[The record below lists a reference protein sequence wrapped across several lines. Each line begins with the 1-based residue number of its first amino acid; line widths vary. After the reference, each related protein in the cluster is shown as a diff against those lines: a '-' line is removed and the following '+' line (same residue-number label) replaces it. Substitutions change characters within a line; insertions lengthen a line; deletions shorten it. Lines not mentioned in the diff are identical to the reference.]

1 MRMNASV
8 VIIASNEL
16 LFRFRFRGWIFQRD
30 ATADLYPPVSP
41 RSPNPFRT
49 TTRDAIIRDEYVA
62 RGIIHSYI
70 HYRINT
76 RCNYRRICPF
86 VPGNF
91 FFLSII
97 IYPNIFLNIS
107 KGFLFERIFPR
118 ASFNMGDLPS
128 NLKFNWKIHF
138 LFSLFS
144 CKYRRITFSINTSTC
159 YFPMI
164 SNDFIYYFY
173 YLKRENDTNRLDYPK
188 MFNIRNS
195 RVEDRRLFREGTRG
209 YPRAW

>member
-1 MRMNASV
+1 MRMNASL
-8 VIIASNEL
+8 VIIASYEL

-91 FFLSII
+91 FFLSTII
-97 IYPNIFLNIS
+97 IYPSIFLNIS

-118 ASFNMGDLPS
+118 ASFNMGDLSS

-144 CKYRRITFSINTSTC
+144 CKYED
-159 YFPMI
+159 YFFNKYFNLLL
-164 SNDFIYYFY
+164 SDDF
-173 YLKRENDTNRLDYPK
+173 
-188 MFNIRNS
+188 
-195 RVEDRRLFREGTRG
+195 
-209 YPRAW
+209 

>member
-1 MRMNASV
+1 MNYYSV
-8 VIIASNEL
+8 SDSADEFFNGTRPQTFIRRYRHVL
-16 LFRFRFRGWIFQRD
+16 QTPFVQQH
-30 ATADLYPPVSP
+30 ATPLSETSSP
-41 RSPNPFRT
+41 W
-49 TTRDAIIRDEYVA
+49 
-62 RGIIHSYI
+62 YI

-91 FFLSII
+91 FFLSTII
-97 IYPNIFLNIS
+97 IYPSIFLNIS

-144 CKYRRITFSINTSTC
+144 CKYRTRITFSINTSTC

-164 SNDFIYYFY
+164 SNSLSVISYYFY